1 MLKEDN
7 IYLHDLIRTLID
19 IEMSIIN
26 NKYETAYYLL
36 GRLKIGGLDEFFLE
50 MRCKVREKL
59 LELHGEKQH
68 GE

>member
-19 IEMSIIN
+19 IEMSVMN
-26 NKYETAYYLL
+26 GKYETAYYLL

-50 MRCKVREKL
+50 MRHKVREKL
-59 LELHGEKQH
+59 YEIHSEKQT
-68 GE
+68 